1 MMRRS
6 SLANSVF
13 VFAFVCVWGSLP
25 PFHQPASAVW
35 MPPPSAQNHPD
46 RALALARFGQF
57 GLRLVDLTDAQRR
70 RLERNTGAVVVK
82 VFDNTPAFYAN
93 ILVDDVII
101 AVNGEPVGNAADAV
115 AKLRAIDHDAGPAT
129 VTVLRR
135 GEKKTITVTFK

>member
-1 MMRRS
+1 MMRRI
-6 SLANSVF
+6 SLASSVF
-13 VFAFVCVWGSLP
+13 VFAFVSYLGVLPGFHSSANAGWNTPSITAIKLGST
-25 PFHQPASAVW
+25 AI
-35 MPPPSAQNHPD
+35 
-46 RALALARFGQF
+46 LARFGQF

-101 AVNGEPVGNAADAV
+101 AVNGVPVGTAADAV

>member
-1 MMRRS
+1 MRRNS
-6 SLANSVF
+6 PATSVF
-13 VFAFVCVWGSLP
+13 VFAFISCLGVLP
-25 PFHQPASAVW
+25 GFHQSANAKWISPPA
-35 MPPPSAQNHPD
+35 P
-46 RALALARFGQF
+46 ALHQEHAFALARFGQF
-57 GLRLVDLTDAQRR
+57 GLRLVDLSDAQRR

-101 AVNGEPVGNAADAV
+101 AVNGVPVGTAADAV

-135 GEKKTITVTFK
+135 GEQKTITVTFK

>member
-1 MMRRS
+1 MRRS
-6 SLANSVF
+6 SLATSVF
-13 VFAFVCVWGSLP
+13 VFAFVSFLGSLP
-25 PFHQPASAVW
+25 AIFQSAAAAWVAPPLAEKHPARDV
-35 MPPPSAQNHPD
+35 
-46 RALALARFGQF
+46 ALARFGQF

-101 AVNGEPVGNAADAV
+101 AVNGQPVGTAADAV

-129 VTVLRR
+129 VTVLRK
-135 GEKKTITVTFK
+135 GQKKTITVTFK